1 MTDTTAPAYSADDVA
16 NLENMLELA
25 EEALADAERTLAADD
40 RGWALLDAEIDGT
53 INRERILETSRRAR
67 VMAVSDPLI
76 RRGVSL
82 RTAYVW
88 GQGCT
93 VEAKQDK
100 NPKQDVNA
108 VVQAFL
114 DDESNQASFT
124 SAQAREELERRFAT
138 DGEAYHCLVTAPR
151 TGRVQVR
158 VIPHREIT
166 DIITDPEDALS
177 VRYYKR
183 THTARVV
190 EDGYAGTRI
199 RRETRT
205 TYYPDARYRPK
216 SRPRFIDG
224 KPVEWDKPVLHTR
237 VNRQT
242 DGPWGVPDL
251 FAALP
256 WAQGYRDF
264 LVDWAKLVK
273 ALSRFAFQVTA
284 KSRRGAATVRDRIT
298 VGNSDG
304 QIGQTAVVG
313 QEQSI
318 TAIGKSGAT
327 IDSESGRPLA
337 SMVAAALDLPVTMLL
352 ADPGVTGA
360 RATAET
366 LDQPMRLSVKSRQ
379 RLHADLIVDVLNYVI
394 DQAVKAPAGALRGTV
409 LRDELTGRETITLA
423 GEQPRQLEVAFPD
436 VDDANTTELVK
447 AIVEADGT
455 QKMPPLVT
463 LRLLLQALDVEDV
476 DEVLALVT
484 DDDGNFVYPD
494 DADAARAQ
502 QDAVRDGDVPKG

>member
-1 MTDTTAPAYSADDVA
+1 MPDTPAPAYSPTDIA
-16 NLENMLELA
+16 NIENMLELA
-25 EEALADAERTLAADD
+25 EEALADAERTLAAED
-40 RGWALLDAEIDGT
+40 RGWALLDAELDGT

-100 NPKQDVNA
+100 NPKQDINA

-138 DGEAYHCLVTAPR
+138 DGEAYHCLVTSPR

-158 VIPHREIT
+158 VIPHREIN
-166 DIITDPEDALS
+166 DIITDPEDAQS

-183 THTARVV
+183 TYTTRVV
-190 EDGYAGTRI
+190 EQGYAGTRT

-205 TYYPDARYRPK
+205 SYYPDARYRPAV
-216 SRPRFIDG
+216 RPRTIDG
-224 KPVEWDKPVLHTR
+224 KTVEWDKPVLHAR
-237 VNRQT
+237 VNRQA

-264 LVDWAKLVK
+264 LVDWAKLIK

-284 KSRRGAATVRDRIT
+284 KSRRGAATVRDRIAI
-298 VGNSDG
+298 GNTDG
-304 QIGQTAVVG
+304 SVGQTAIVG
-313 QEQSI
+313 TDQSI

-337 SMVAAALDLPVTMLL
+337 AMAAAALDLPVTMLL

-360 RATAET
+360 RATAAT

-379 RLHADLIVDVLNYVI
+379 RLHADLIVAVLNYVI
-394 DQAVKAPAGALRGTV
+394 DQAVKAPAGPLRGSIV
-409 LRDELTGRETITLA
+409 RDAITGREMITLLD
-423 GEQPRQLEVAFPD
+423 EQPRQLEVAFPD

-455 QKMPPLVT
+455 EKMPPLVT

-484 DDDGNFVYPD
+484 DSDGNFIYPD
-494 DADAARAQ
+494 DANAARRQ
-502 QDAVRDGDVPKG
+502 QDAVAAGNVPKD